1 MKKLLFFLIKW
12 IIIAFVV
19 LICVGLLKQYVI
31 SSDEENEAI
40 QIAWTIENENI

>member
-19 LICVGLLKQYVI
+19 LVCVGLIKQYVVD
-31 SSDEENEAI
+31 SDVQNEKI
-40 QIAWTIENENI
+40 QIARIIEDKNI